1 MTWLLCVPTDSAS
14 TDHATMLRWMVL
26 QGVFLL
32 NNVLTVQK
40 SKAASHKKQG
50 WEQFTT
56 AVVRE
61 LNKLDNVVFMLWGK
75 PAQVRHIWWPSL
87 CHCPLDDSLCNPLFV
102 CCLPPCRRRA
112 RCLIDHAT

>member
-1 MTWLLCVPTDSAS
+1 
-14 TDHATMLRWMVL
+14 MVL

-75 PAQVRHIWWPSL
+75 PAQVRHTWWPPL

-102 CCLPPCRRRA
+102 CCLRPA
-112 RCLIDHAT
+112 DEGQDA